1 MGSEDH
7 QGVVVIP
14 SDEDLVILRLTGQWI
29 PHLPKAH
36 EKSVVLGGGRVVYPC
51 PNPEE
56 TAGVLKEHTLEV
68 ARRAYQV
75 GWKAAKAQIRTA
87 LFD

>member
-1 MGSEDH
+1 M
-7 QGVVVIP
+7 IP
-14 SDEDLVILRLTGQWI
+14 SDEDLQIMRLTGDWV
-29 PHLPKAH
+29 PHLPKAY

-56 TAGVLKEHTLEV
+56 TARVLKEHTLEV
-68 ARRAYQV
+68 ARRAYQA
-75 GWKAAKAQIRTA
+75 GRKAAKAEIRAA